1 MSNQGAAAEA
11 PSYEGTL
18 RHHKLAGAKLDVEC
32 PEEFLQYTAKLT
44 NYARWRTVILGVE
57 KSVVDSIQ
65 DQNKADEEKCL
76 ELLHRWKEKFG
87 HGATYERLIRSF
99 VDSRRADLA
108 DKVCEEFL
116 KRKPEGECTVL
127 LFLVWRYQIWLNSSY
142 FLIAAESS
150 GKPDSPGDIQPFI
163 SPVSATEDDQ
173 TSAVRNIPESE
184 NVESDQQAS
193 PKSPTAQ
200 RGSVSCT
207 STGEQ
212 EQNRGQHSSDIV
224 ISKPALPAAPQ
235 PDSTQPR
242 KDAIGERDAAIGER
256 DVTIGDRD
264 VTIGERDV
272 IIGGRDTTIGERD
285 TTITKKDAAIERKDA
300 TIERKDKEINELE
313 KRKRDLERYLL
324 EKDDKIKQQKEKQS
338 TSEKEQEK
346 LKKAR
351 DDSEQKIAHLKGDV
365 DQKDRELQQEKED
378 KHETCQQL
386 QEQLKHERA
395 EKRKLEKDLVE
406 ERIQHLQGVLEKASS
421 EVDTTWQERTNLSNA
436 IMWNEED
443 LTRRQDELR
452 AERQRKCTIY
462 TILTLISIIVVLVA
476 ILVQVVRLN

>member
-1 MSNQGAAAEA
+1 M
-11 PSYEGTL
+11 
-18 RHHKLAGAKLDVEC
+18 
-32 PEEFLQYTAKLT
+32 
-44 NYARWRTVILGVE
+44 E

-150 GKPDSPGDIQPFI
+150 GKPDSPGDIQPFQ
-163 SPVSATEDDQ
+163 SPASATEDDQ

-184 NVESDQQAS
+184 NVESDQQA
-193 PKSPTAQ
+193 PPQRPTAQ

-224 ISKPALPAAPQ
+224 ISKPALPAALQ

-242 KDAIGERDAAIGER
+242 KDAIGERD
-256 DVTIGDRD
+256 VT
-264 VTIGERDV
+264 
-272 IIGGRDTTIGERD
+272 IGGRDTTIGERD

-300 TIERKDKEINELE
+300 TIERKDAAIE
-313 KRKRDLERYLL
+313 K
-324 EKDDKIKQQKEKQS
+324 
-338 TSEKEQEK
+338 K
-346 LKKAR
+346 LM
-351 DDSEQKIAHLKGDV
+351 
-365 DQKDRELQQEKED
+365 
-378 KHETCQQL
+378 
-386 QEQLKHERA
+386 
-395 EKRKLEKDLVE
+395 
-406 ERIQHLQGVLEKASS
+406 
-421 EVDTTWQERTNLSNA
+421 N
-436 IMWNEED
+436 
-443 LTRRQDELR
+443 
-452 AERQRKCTIY
+452 
-462 TILTLISIIVVLVA
+462 
-476 ILVQVVRLN
+476 